1 MASLYTLGLRWQ
13 GRALKRR
20 LEAATQEPE
29 LVQQRRLRQLLSRH
43 GDTQFGRE
51 HGFDQI
57 RTPLDYRRAVPI
69 RDYEGFRP
77 YVQRMMAGQNKILVN
92 EPVRMFTMTSGTT
105 GQPKYIPVTAGVER
119 GGSRLMRQWLYR
131 ILQDHPTFLSR
142 AVVGIVSPAIE
153 GYTPGGIP
161 YGSLSGRI
169 YQQIPALIRRTYAIP
184 YPVFEI
190 PDYDRRYWAIA
201 RYALARQ
208 VSFLCTPNPST
219 LKRLATVMTH
229 QAESLI
235 QAIHDGT
242 LGESSTG
249 DEGIPAQQPQPER
262 AKQLEQIFNTTGA
275 LRPQDCWPHL
285 ALLGC
290 WTGGSVGAQARQ
302 LTADY
307 GPLPIRDLGYLAS
320 EARIT
325 LPYEN
330 NTPAGLLDLTLNVYE
345 FIPEDCA
352 DQANPPILLSHE
364 LERGQRYQ
372 ILLTTPGGLYR
383 YHINDVVEVTG
394 FYHRSPVVAFL
405 RKGRDMSNLTGEKLH
420 VNHVL
425 AAIAALQ
432 HQFHQPLGP
441 YRLVA
446 NAQAMR
452 YELYWE
458 MADIPSQDWIETLL
472 SALDAVLAENNV
484 EYGQK
489 RASRRLHAPCL
500 HRMKPGWAEATQRWA
515 IAQGQREVQ
524 YKWPVLTQQPLPL
537 DAGAIVQTYELTLPH
552 AHPH

>member
-1 MASLYTLGLRWQ
+1 MTSLYTLGLRWQ
-13 GRALKRR
+13 GQALKQR
-20 LEAATQEPE
+20 LEDATQEPE
-29 LVQQRRLRQLLSRH
+29 LAQAQLLRQLLSRH
-43 GDTQFGRE
+43 SDTQFGRE
-51 HGFDQI
+51 HHFDYI
-57 RTPLDYRRAVPI
+57 RTPLDYRRAVSI

-77 YVQRMMAGQNKILVN
+77 YVQQMMAGQEKILVN
-92 EPVRMFTMTSGTT
+92 EPVRMFTLTSGTT

-131 ILQDHPTFLSR
+131 ILQDHPTFLSG

-190 PDYDRRYWAIA
+190 ADYDRRYWAIA

-219 LKRLATVMTH
+219 LNRLATVMTH

-242 LGESSTG
+242 GGENL
-249 DEGIPAQQPQPER
+249 PAQRPQPER
-262 AKQLEQIFNTTGA
+262 AKQLEQIFTTTGA

-320 EARIT
+320 EARVT
-325 LPYEN
+325 LPYQN
-330 NTPAGLLDLTLNVYE
+330 NTPAGLLDLTLNFYE

-352 DQANPPILLSHE
+352 DQALPPILLSHE
-364 LERGQRYQ
+364 LEVGQRYQ

-394 FYHRSPVVAFL
+394 FYHRSPVIAFL

-432 HQFHQPLGP
+432 RQFRQPIDP

-446 NAQAMR
+446 NAKAMR

-458 MADIPSQDWIETLL
+458 TPDLPSQGWTESLL
-472 SALDAVLAENNV
+472 SALDTALAQNNV
-484 EYGQK
+484 EYAQK

-500 HRMKPGWAEATQRWA
+500 HRMKPGWAEAAQRWA

-537 DAGAIVQTYELTLPH
+537 DIGAIAQTYELTLPY

>member
-1 MASLYTLGLRWQ
+1 MARLYTLGLRWQ
-13 GRALKRR
+13 GRALTQQ
-20 LEAATQEPE
+20 LEAATQAPE
-29 LVQQRRLRQLLSRH
+29 VAQARLLHQLLSRH
-43 GDTQFGRE
+43 SDTQFGCE
-51 HGFDQI
+51 HRFDQI

-77 YVQRMMAGQNKILVN
+77 YVQRMMTGQEKILVN

-105 GQPKYIPVTAGVER
+105 GQPKYIPVTAEVER

-131 ILQDHPTFLSR
+131 ILQDHPTFLNR
-142 AVVGIVSPAIE
+142 AVVGIVGPAIE

-184 YPVFEI
+184 YKVFEI
-190 PDYDRRYWAIA
+190 ADYDRRYWAIA
-201 RYALARQ
+201 RCALARQ

-219 LKRLATVMTH
+219 LKRLATVMTD
-229 QAESLI
+229 QAGSLI
-235 QAIHDGT
+235 RAIHDGT
-242 LGESSTG
+242 GGEG
-249 DEGIPAQQPQPER
+249 LPVQRPQPGR

-275 LRPQDCWPHL
+275 LRPQNCWPHL
-285 ALLGC
+285 DLLGC
-290 WTGGSVGAQARQ
+290 WTGGSVGAQAGQ

-330 NTPAGLLDLTLNVYE
+330 NTPAGLLDLTQNVYE

-352 DQANPPILLSHE
+352 EMADPPILLSHE
-364 LERGQRYQ
+364 LEPGQRYQ

-394 FYHRSPVVAFL
+394 FYQRSPLVAFL

-432 HQFHQPLGP
+432 RQFHQPIGP

-458 MADIPSQDWIETLL
+458 TSDSPSQSWIEQLL
-472 SALDAVLAENNV
+472 SALDVALADNNV

-489 RASRRLHAPCL
+489 RASQRLNSPCL
-500 HRMKPGWAEATQRWA
+500 HRMKPGWAEAAQREA
-515 IAQGQREVQ
+515 IAQGQREAQ

-537 DAGAIVQTYELTLPH
+537 DTEAIAQTYELTLPY

>member
-1 MASLYTLGLRWQ
+1 MARLFTLGLRWQ
-13 GRALKRR
+13 GRALKQR
-20 LEAATQEPE
+20 LEAATQAPDLAQER
-29 LVQQRRLRQLLSRH
+29 LLRQLLSHH
-43 GDTQFGRE
+43 GTTQFGRE
-51 HGFDQI
+51 HRFDQI
-57 RTPLDYRRAVPI
+57 RTLLDYRQAVPV

-77 YVQRMMAGQNKILVN
+77 YVQQMMAGQAKILLN

-105 GQPKYIPVTAGVER
+105 GQPKYIPVTARVEQ
-119 GGSRLMRQWLYR
+119 GGARLMRQWLYR

-169 YQQIPALIRRTYAIP
+169 YQQIPALIRRTYAVP
-184 YPVFEI
+184 YGVFEI

-201 RYALARQ
+201 RCALARQ

-235 QAIHDGT
+235 RAIADGA
-242 LGESSTG
+242 GG
-249 DEGIPAQQPQPER
+249 EGIPAQRPLPER

-275 LRPQDCWPHL
+275 LRPRDCWPHL
-285 ALLGC
+285 ELLGC

-345 FIPEDCA
+345 FIPEACA

-364 LERGQRYQ
+364 LEKGQQYQ

-394 FYHRSPVVAFL
+394 FYHRSPIIAFL

-425 AAIAALQ
+425 TAIAALQ
-432 HQFHQPLGP
+432 RQFHQPVGP

-458 MADIPSQDWIETLL
+458 MSDIPSPEWIEQLL
-472 SALDAVLAENNV
+472 SALDVALSLNNT
-484 EYGQK
+484 EYAQK
-489 RASRRLHAPCL
+489 RASQRLQFPCL
-500 HRMKPGWAEATQRWA
+500 HRMRLGWAEATQRWA

-537 DAGAIVQTYELTLPH
+537 DTEAIVQTYELTLPH

>member
-13 GRALKRR
+13 GRVLKQR

-29 LVQQRRLRQLLSRH
+29 LAQQQLLRQLLSHH
-43 GDTQFGRE
+43 GDTQFGHE
-51 HGFDQI
+51 HRFDQI
-57 RTPLDYRRAVPI
+57 HTPLDYRRAVPI

-77 YVQRMMAGQNKILVN
+77 YVQRMMEGQEKILVD

-105 GQPKYIPVTAGVER
+105 GQPKYIPVTVRVER
-119 GGSRLMRQWLYR
+119 GGSQLMRQWLYR
-131 ILQDHPTFLSR
+131 ILQDHPTFLSQ

-153 GYTPGGIP
+153 GYTPSGIP

-242 LGESSTG
+242 GG
-249 DEGIPAQQPQPER
+249 EGISTQRPQPER
-262 AKQLEQIFNTTGA
+262 ARQLEQIFTTTGA

-302 LTADY
+302 LTADF

-345 FIPEDCA
+345 FIPEAYA

-364 LERGQRYQ
+364 LELGQRYQ

-383 YHINDVVEVTG
+383 YHINDVVEVIG
-394 FYHRSPVVAFL
+394 FYQRSPVIAFL

-432 HQFHQPLGP
+432 SQFHQPLGP

-446 NAQAMR
+446 NALAMR

-458 MADIPSQDWIETLL
+458 TSDIPSQDWIETLL
-472 SALDAVLAENNV
+472 SALDAALAKNNV

-489 RASRRLHAPCL
+489 RASQRLNAPCL
-500 HRMKPGWAEATQRWA
+500 HRMKLGWAEATQRWA

-524 YKWPVLTQQPLPL
+524 YKWQVLTQQPLPL
-537 DAGAIVQTYELTLPH
+537 DTEAIAQTYELTLPY

>member
-1 MASLYTLGLRWQ
+1 MASLYTLGLHWQ
-13 GRALKRR
+13 GQALKQR
-20 LEAATQEPE
+20 LEAATREPE
-29 LVQQRRLRQLLSRH
+29 LAQQQLLRQLLSH
-43 GDTQFGRE
+43 HSATQFGHE
-51 HGFDQI
+51 HRFDQV

-77 YVQRMMAGQNKILVN
+77 YVQRMIEGQEKILVD

-105 GQPKYIPVTAGVER
+105 GQPKYIPVTARVER
-119 GGSRLMRQWLYR
+119 GGSQLMRQWLYR
-131 ILQDHPTFLSR
+131 ILQDHPRFLSR

-153 GYTPGGIP
+153 GYTPSGIP

-169 YQQIPALIRRTYAIP
+169 YQQIPALIRRTYAVP
-184 YPVFEI
+184 YQVFEI

-242 LGESSTG
+242 GGQGLPTQR
-249 DEGIPAQQPQPER
+249 PRPER
-262 AKQLEQIFNTTGA
+262 ARELEQIFTTTGA

-290 WTGGSVGAQARQ
+290 WTGGSVGAQAQQ

-330 NTPAGLLDLTLNVYE
+330 NTPAGLLDLTQNVYE
-345 FIPEDCA
+345 FVPEACA

-364 LERGQRYQ
+364 LEQGQRYQ

-394 FYHRSPVVAFL
+394 FYHRSPLVAFL

-432 HQFHQPLGP
+432 HQFHQPIGP

-446 NAQAMR
+446 NADAMR

-458 MADIPSQDWIETLL
+458 SEPPSQDWAQQLL
-472 SALDAVLAENNV
+472 LALDTALAENNT
-484 EYGQK
+484 EYAQK
-489 RASRRLHAPCL
+489 RASQRLHFPCL
-500 HRMKPGWAEATQRWA
+500 HCMKPGWVEATQRRA

-537 DAGAIVQTYELTLPH
+537 DTEAIAQTYELTLPY

>member
-13 GRALKRR
+13 GRALQQR

-29 LVQQRRLRQLLSRH
+29 QAQAQLLRQLLSRH

-51 HGFDQI
+51 HRFDQI

-77 YVQRMMAGQNKILVN
+77 YVERMVAGQAKILVN

-119 GGSRLMRQWLYR
+119 GGSRLMQQWLYR
-131 ILQDHPTFLSR
+131 ILQDHPRFLSR

-184 YPVFEI
+184 YKVFEI
-190 PDYDRRYWAIA
+190 ADYDRRYWAIA

-208 VSFLCTPNPST
+208 VSFLSTPNPST
-219 LKRLATVMTH
+219 LKRLATVMTY

-235 QAIHDGT
+235 QAIHDGA
-242 LGESSTG
+242 GG
-249 DEGIPAQQPQPER
+249 EGIPTQRPQPER
-262 AKQLEQIFNTTGA
+262 AKQLEQIFTTTGA

-285 ALLGC
+285 ALLSC
-290 WTGGSVGAQARQ
+290 WTGGSVGAQAQQ
-302 LTADY
+302 LTADF

-325 LPYEN
+325 LPYQN
-330 NTPAGLLDLTLNVYE
+330 NTPTGLLDLTLNVYE

-364 LERGQRYQ
+364 LEPGQRYQ

-394 FYHRSPVVAFL
+394 FYHRSPLVAFL

-425 AAIAALQ
+425 AAIAHLQ
-432 HQFHQPLGP
+432 HQFHQPIGP

-446 NAQAMR
+446 NAEAMR
-452 YELYWE
+452 YELHWE
-458 MADIPSQDWIETLL
+458 TPDSPSQDWVHQLL
-472 SALDAVLAENNV
+472 SAFDTALAENNT
-484 EYGQK
+484 EYAQK
-489 RASRRLHAPCL
+489 RASGRLNAPCL
-500 HRMKPGWAEATQRWA
+500 HRMKPGWAEVTQRRA

-537 DAGAIVQTYELTLPH
+537 DTEAIAQTYELTLPY

>member
-1 MASLYTLGLRWQ
+1 MANLYTLGLRWQ
-13 GRALKRR
+13 GRALKQQ

-29 LVQQRRLRQLLSRH
+29 QAQQQLLRQLLSRH
-43 GDTQFGRE
+43 SDTQFGRE
-51 HGFDQI
+51 HRFDQI

-77 YVQRMMAGQNKILVN
+77 YVQQMMAGQEKILVN
-92 EPVRMFTMTSGTT
+92 EPVHMFTMTSGTT
-105 GQPKYIPVTAGVER
+105 GQPKYIPVTVGVER
-119 GGSRLMRQWLYR
+119 GGARLMRQWLYR
-131 ILQDHPTFLSR
+131 ILQDHPTFLNR

-190 PDYDRRYWAIA
+190 ADYDRRYWAIA

-219 LKRLATVMTH
+219 LKRLATVMTDR
-229 QAESLI
+229 AESLI

-242 LGESSTG
+242 FEHGTSGEGT
-249 DEGIPAQQPQPER
+249 PAQRPQPER
-262 AKQLEQIFNTTGA
+262 AKQLEQIFKATGA

-290 WTGGSVGAQARQ
+290 WTGGSVGAQAQQ

-307 GPLPIRDLGYLAS
+307 GPLPMRDLGYLAS

-352 DQANPPILLSHE
+352 EMADPPILLSHE
-364 LERGQRYQ
+364 LEMGQRYQ

-394 FYHRSPVVAFL
+394 FYHQSPLVAFL

-432 HQFHQPLGP
+432 RQFHQPIGP

-446 NAQAMR
+446 NAQNLR

-458 MADIPSQDWIETLL
+458 MADIPSQDWIEQLL
-472 SALDAVLAENNV
+472 SALDTALAKNNV
-484 EYGQK
+484 EYAQK
-489 RASRRLHAPCL
+489 RASQRLNAPCL

-537 DAGAIVQTYELTLPH
+537 DAEVIAQTYELTLPY

>member
-1 MASLYTLGLRWQ
+1 M
-13 GRALKRR
+13 
-20 LEAATQEPE
+20 
-29 LVQQRRLRQLLSRH
+29 
-43 GDTQFGRE
+43 
-51 HGFDQI
+51 
-57 RTPLDYRRAVPI
+57 
-69 RDYEGFRP
+69 
-77 YVQRMMAGQNKILVN
+77 
-92 EPVRMFTMTSGTT
+92 
-105 GQPKYIPVTAGVER
+105 
-119 GGSRLMRQWLYR
+119 
-131 ILQDHPTFLSR
+131 
-142 AVVGIVSPAIE
+142 
-153 GYTPGGIP
+153 
-161 YGSLSGRI
+161 
-169 YQQIPALIRRTYAIP
+169 
-184 YPVFEI
+184 
-190 PDYDRRYWAIA
+190 
-201 RYALARQ
+201 
-208 VSFLCTPNPST
+208 
-219 LKRLATVMTH
+219 
-229 QAESLI
+229 
-235 QAIHDGT
+235 
-242 LGESSTG
+242 
-249 DEGIPAQQPQPER
+249 
-262 AKQLEQIFNTTGA
+262 
-275 LRPQDCWPHL
+275 
-285 ALLGC
+285 
-290 WTGGSVGAQARQ
+290 
-302 LTADY
+302 
-307 GPLPIRDLGYLAS
+307 
-320 EARIT
+320 
-325 LPYEN
+325 
-330 NTPAGLLDLTLNVYE
+330 
-345 FIPEDCA
+345 
-352 DQANPPILLSHE
+352 
-364 LERGQRYQ
+364 
-372 ILLTTPGGLYR
+372 LTTPGGLYR

>member
-1 MASLYTLGLRWQ
+1 MIAGLYTLGLHWQ
-13 GRALKRR
+13 GRALKQR

-29 LVQQRRLRQLLSRH
+29 LAQQQLLRQLLSRH

-51 HGFDQI
+51 HHFDQI
-57 RTPLDYRRAVPI
+57 RTPLDYRHAVPI

-77 YVQRMMAGQNKILVN
+77 YVQQMMAGQEKILVN
-92 EPVRMFTMTSGTT
+92 EPVRMFTLTSGTT
-105 GQPKYIPVTAGVER
+105 GQPKYIPVTAEVER
-119 GGSRLMRQWLYR
+119 GGSQLMRQWLYR

-153 GYTPGGIP
+153 GYTSGGIP

-184 YPVFEI
+184 YQVFEI

-208 VSFLCTPNPST
+208 VSFLGTPNPST

-235 QAIHDGT
+235 QAIYDGT
-242 LGESSTG
+242 DG
-249 DEGIPAQQPQPER
+249 EGISAQRPQPKR

-275 LRPQDCWPHL
+275 LRPRDCWPHL
-285 ALLGC
+285 DLLGC

-302 LTADY
+302 LTGDY

-325 LPYEN
+325 LPYQN

-345 FIPEDCA
+345 FIPEASA
-352 DQANPPILLSHE
+352 DQVDPPILLSHE
-364 LERGQRYQ
+364 LERGQCYQ

-383 YHINDVVEVTG
+383 YHINDVVEVTD
-394 FYHRSPVVAFL
+394 FYHRSPVIAFL

-425 AAIAALQ
+425 AAIATLQ
-432 HQFHQPLGP
+432 RQFHLTVAS

-446 NAQAMR
+446 NAQNLR

-458 MADIPSQDWIETLL
+458 MSDVPSHDWIEPLL
-472 SALDAVLAENNV
+472 SALDTALAQNNV

-489 RASRRLHAPCL
+489 RASRRLNAPCL

-515 IAQGQREVQ
+515 IAHGQREVQ
-524 YKWPVLTQQPLPL
+524 YKWQVLTQQPLPL
-537 DAGAIVQTYELTLPH
+537 DTEAIVQTYELTLPY